1 MNNGLGPASVRAFV
15 ALELDVALRERI
27 RETMAALRKSLKGV
41 RWVQPDALHLTL
53 RFLGPSAP
61 EALTRLRDDLGPVA
75 ARCPATRAR
84 VSGLGLFPER
94 GCPRVLW
101 LGISLAPEAL
111 ALQRECERAAVA
123 AGFPPE
129 GRAFS
134 PHLTLGRWR
143 ENVRQPELPPFDLGE
158 TLLETL
164 VLFRSDLRPQGA
176 VHTPLA
182 VFPLG

>member
-1 MNNGLGPASVRAFV
+1 MMTDEPASVRAFV
-15 ALELDVALRERI
+15 AIELDAAVRERI
-27 RETMAALRKSLKGV
+27 RETMAALHARLRGV

-53 RFLGPSAP
+53 RFLGASSPK
-61 EALTRLRDDLGPVA
+61 ALTRLRDELGPA
-75 ARCPATRAR
+75 ASRCPATRAR

-94 GCPRVLW
+94 GSPKVLW

-111 ALQRECERAAVA
+111 ALQKECERAAVA

-129 GRAFS
+129 GRAFR

-143 ENVRQPELPPFDLGE
+143 ENARRPELLSVDLGE
-158 TLLETL
+158 TLLESL
-164 VLFRSDLRPQGA
+164 VLFRSELRPHGA
-176 VHTPLA
+176 VHIPLA